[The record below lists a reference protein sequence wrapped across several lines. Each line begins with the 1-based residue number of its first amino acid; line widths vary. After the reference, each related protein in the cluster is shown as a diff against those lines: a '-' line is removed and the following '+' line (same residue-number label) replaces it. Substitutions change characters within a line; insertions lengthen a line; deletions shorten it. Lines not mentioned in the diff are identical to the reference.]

1 MAHHVTL
8 YLSLSLSLFLS
19 LSLSGM
25 SVTNNSVATIR
36 NVLQD
41 CKFIDTIAQRE
52 KRRARDDAVR
62 IRYTIPMQTSTS
74 YFYS

>member
-8 YLSLSLSLFLS
+8 YLFLS
-19 LSLSGM
+19 LSLSLSRGM